1 MNRIRRLLTRSLLAT
16 PALLA
21 LAAPLQAQPGYPGR
35 PITLVV
41 PYPAGGSADILART
55 VGQKLGERLG
65 QTVVVENRAGA
76 GTAIGAKFVAGAAPD
91 GYTLLLGT
99 VSSQAINPAMSKVG
113 YDPLKDFTPVAPL
126 ASIPFVLVAHPSLP
140 ARTVADVVALARA
153 KPGELSYAS
162 AGLGTSNHL
171 AGELLASAAQVRLLH
186 VPYKGS
192 APALNDVAAGH
203 VPLMFDLMATA
214 LPQVQSG
221 KVKALAVTGRKRSA
235 LLPDV
240 PTAIESGL
248 AGYDVTAWF
257 GVFAPAGL
265 PRPVLERLNTEI
277 AAVIRTPD
285 MQKRLR
291 ELGADPEEAG
301 IEAYADFGR
310 REAGRWSEVVRK
322 AGLAP

>member
-1 MNRIRRLLTRSLLAT
+1 MNRLRRLFTLSLLAT

-21 LAAPLQAQPGYPGR
+21 LATPLQAQPAYPGR

-99 VSSQAINPAMSKVG
+99 VSSQAINPAMTKVG
-113 YDPLKDFTPVAPL
+113 YDPLKDFTPVAAL
-126 ASIPFVLVAHPSLP
+126 ASIPFVLVSHPSLP
-140 ARTVADVVALARA
+140 ARTVADVIALAKA

-171 AGELLASAAQVRLLH
+171 AGELLATAAQVRLLH

-221 KVKALAVTGRKRSA
+221 KVKALAVTGKKRSA

-277 AAVIRTPD
+277 AALIRTPD

-291 ELGADPEEAG
+291 DLGADPEEAG
-301 IEAYADFGR
+301 IEAYAEFGR
-310 REAGRWSEVVRK
+310 HEVARWSEVVRK